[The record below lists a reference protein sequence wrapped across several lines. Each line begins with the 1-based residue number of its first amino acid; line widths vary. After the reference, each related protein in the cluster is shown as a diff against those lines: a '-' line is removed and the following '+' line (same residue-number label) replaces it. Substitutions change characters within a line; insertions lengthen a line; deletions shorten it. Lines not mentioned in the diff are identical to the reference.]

1 MSNRLTRSLA
11 VLLLSG
17 SFLALPGSAFAQS
30 SSAIEARLEAME
42 AEIAKLR
49 AELAAEKAKMEEEVI
64 LLEQRIQQ
72 PLPVGAPQG
81 TVTKSGFEVGDTTF
95 RIGGFVDLDTHVTN
109 FSDGSV
115 GSSSIARDFYIPSVT
130 PIGGESSTAT
140 DLTAQ
145 ATRLSF
151 SAQRDVEGDRATAH
165 VEMDFL
171 GSFQGNERVSNSFS
185 PRLRRAYLDYK
196 GWRIGQEWS
205 TFQDTSAIPESAS
218 FLVLSDGMTFIRQ
231 PQIRYTNGNFQFALE
246 AGDATVTP
254 ASGAGRI
261 EADSNFIPDVVAR
274 YNLKGDFGS
283 MSFAAIGR
291 QLRLENATTDES
303 TFGFGASVSG
313 RVKVGERDDIR
324 FNAIAGEGL
333 GRYVGLNALNG
344 AAINPATGDLEA
356 IPSYGGLIAW
366 RHPFSETARFNVGV
380 SALFADNPTF
390 LKTLNPAS
398 TESVRSAYAAVLW
411 DIAPKI
417 TVGVEGL
424 YGEKELENG
433 ADGSITRFTFSTKYG
448 F

>member
-1 MSNRLTRSLA
+1 MVGTA
-11 VLLLSG
+11 
-17 SFLALPGSAFAQS
+17 LALSAALFGSPAFAQS
-30 SSAIEARLEAME
+30 TTADLEARIAQLETLLADVKGQLDDVKQFADQMPVLIEE
-42 AEIAKLR
+42 ATNARMPEDKGS
-49 AELAAEKAKMEEEVI
+49 
-64 LLEQRIQQ
+64 QTT
-72 PLPVGAPQG
+72 P
-81 TVTKSGFEVGDTTF
+81 KSDGFTLGDTTF
-95 RIGGFVDLDTHVTN
+95 RIGGFVDLDTHVTH
-109 FSDGSV
+109 FSDGAV
-115 GSSSIARDFYIPSVT
+115 GSNSIARDFYIPSVT
-130 PIGGESSTAT
+130 PIGGDGSTAT

-151 SAQRDVEGDRATAH
+151 SAERDVDGNRATAH

-171 GSFQGNERVSNSFS
+171 GSLQGNERVSNSFS

-254 ASGAGRI
+254 VTGAGRI

-274 YNLKGDFGS
+274 YNFKGEFGNIS
-283 MSFAAIGR
+283 LAGIGR
-291 QLRLENATTDES
+291 QLRLEMGNMDES
-303 TFGFGASVSG
+303 AFGFGLSASG
-313 RVKVGERDDIR
+313 RLKVGARDDIR

-366 RHPFSETARFNVGV
+366 RHPFGKTARFNIGY
-380 SALFADNPTF
+380 SALFADNPDF
-390 LKTLNPAS
+390 LTQLNGA
-398 TESVRSAYAAVLW
+398 TTKSVQSAYAAVLW
-411 DIAPKI
+411 DIAPKVS
-417 TVGVEGL
+417 VGLEGL
-424 YGEKELENG
+424 YGVRELENG
-433 ADGSITRFTFSTKYG
+433 ADGSLQRFTFSTKYG

>member
-1 MSNRLTRSLA
+1 MGTALLTVTMMGAAAPS
-11 VLLLSG
+11 
-17 SFLALPGSAFAQS
+17 FAQS
-30 SSAIEARLEAME
+30 STADLEARIAQLEALLADVKSE
-42 AEIAKLR
+42 LEDVQ
-49 AELAAEKAKMEEEVI
+49 ELANQM
-64 LLEQRIQQ
+64 
-72 PLPVGAPQG
+72 PVLIEDMANVQLSVDKGSQTTP
-81 TVTKSGFEVGDTTF
+81 KSDGFTLGDTTF
-95 RIGGFVDLDTHVTN
+95 RIGGFVDMDAHVTH
-109 FSDGSV
+109 FSDGAV

-130 PIGGESSTAT
+130 PIGGDSSTAT

-151 SAQRDVEGDRATAH
+151 SAERNVDGNKATAH

-171 GSFQGNERVSNSFS
+171 GSLQGNERVSNSFS

-254 ASGAGRI
+254 AAGAGRI

-274 YNLKGDFGS
+274 YNMKGDFGS
-283 MSFAAIGR
+283 VSLAGIGR
-291 QLRLENATTDES
+291 QLRLEMGGIDES
-303 TFGFGASVSG
+303 TFGFGVSASG
-313 RVKVGERDDIR
+313 RIKVGERDDIR

-356 IPSYGGLIAW
+356 IP
-366 RHPFSETARFNVGV
+366 
-380 SALFADNPTF
+380 
-390 LKTLNPAS
+390 
-398 TESVRSAYAAVLW
+398 
-411 DIAPKI
+411 
-417 TVGVEGL
+417 
-424 YGEKELENG
+424 
-433 ADGSITRFTFSTKYG
+433 
-448 F
+448 

>member
-1 MSNRLTRSLA
+1 MLNFRHTGTILLT
-11 VLLLSG
+11 V
-17 SFLALPGSAFAQS
+17 ALMCTSAPVYAQS
-30 SSAIEARLEAME
+30 STADLESRIAQLEALL
-42 AEIAKLR
+42 ADVKN
-49 AELAAEKAKMEEEVI
+49 ELEEV
-64 LLEQRIQQ
+64 QQ
-72 PLPVGAPQG
+72 LADQMPVLIEDMANVQLSVDKGSQTTP
-81 TVTKSGFEVGDTTF
+81 KSDGFTLGDTTF
-95 RIGGFVDLDTHVTN
+95 RIGGFVDLDTHVTR

-151 SAQRDVEGDRATAH
+151 SAERDVDGNRATAH

-185 PRLRRAYLDYK
+185 PRLRRAYLDYN

-218 FLVLSDGMTFIRQ
+218 FLALSDGMTFIRQ

-246 AGDATVTP
+246 SGNATVTP
-254 ASGAGRI
+254 ASGSGRI

-274 YNLKGDFGS
+274 YNMKGDFGNVS
-283 MSFAAIGR
+283 LAGIGR
-291 QLRLENATTDES
+291 QLRLESGGIDES
-303 TFGFGASVSG
+303 TFGFGVSASG
-313 RVKVGERDDIR
+313 RIKVGERDDIR

-344 AAINPATGDLEA
+344 AALNPATGDLEA

-366 RHPFSETARFNVGV
+366 RHPFGETARFNIGY
-380 SALFADNPTF
+380 SALFADNPNF
-390 LKTLNPAS
+390 LTTLNPAT
-398 TESVRSAYAAVLW
+398 TESVQSAYAAILW

-417 TVGVEGL
+417 TVGLEGL
-424 YGEKELENG
+424 YGVKSLENG
-433 ADGSITRFTFSTKYG
+433 QDGSLQRFTFSTKYG